1 MTAHKYPV
9 LQKGISQSFRAQQS
23 STGNGV
29 ALAVAKLWNAGF
41 SIKEAR
47 DSWETMRPALVMLVN
62 RYYNA
67 SQLAGKTYY
76 NACRIAAG
84 LDALPASVKV
94 PPVILDAH
102 HLGRVI
108 DPCGLGA
115 FLHQVKQGDMMM
127 DAFTSA
133 RTTLMAAVATL
144 IMSGARDWI
153 QAASDADPKSHG
165 VRRVTA
171 GTCGYCEHLA
181 EMGAKVPPG
190 GWHADCDC
198 TNEPTF
204 GTDTGPSPSLP
215 SHNVEGSIGIQEKTW
230 NDTVKYVGNS
240 LKSGNLKDA
249 QEFLNP
255 DGSLNESKAITHLL
269 HQHKNYEPYS
279 LSASGKPLN
288 KTQTN
293 LLDKFFGKLV
303 GLKKTKGKIKAKPIT
318 VNGVEADVKSDVDAL
333 AEKYNKAMA
342 EAEAD
347 LSNASAELD
356 HALMTGDK
364 SLIDMAKF
372 HAKKATEKYDQASD
386 SLDEL
391 TKAKPSAADMVDEF
405 LDKEDKPGVTF
416 AEDAL
421 KDAHKEYADAQ
432 KEYEKGLINSE
443 ELMKV
448 GSKLLDAK
456 GKLKDA
462 KAAPKA
468 KSVDDLY
475 QEMLHAKKFGTDEE
489 YSKTKK
495 AYDAAKAYEDSLH
508 PPAEEPSIEALQE
521 ALDKAETDL
530 LAAHAKKKE
539 NPEAWLNAKVAHEV
553 ASNDLKDALAKKS
566 SGDVVDEEI
575 KAAQAKLTAAEKD
588 LIAKENIKINIP
600 FWDKA
605 TNSGAPYDKAV
616 KDWEDAKNAHFQAAQ
631 HLQFLKEQADKANPA
646 PSAEHTPLTKAELKA
661 LDDGIKEWKTSN
673 AIARQKIQ
681 QEIIKALAKPGSG
694 SNARIRAIARALQE
708 QSEDAPQLY
717 RGLSWNIDDPYDKP
731 QWDAM
736 KAILDQG
743 PGARF
748 DLPPS
753 SFSEGEEWPTKFM
766 AMKDTAVNS
775 RKMKIILQDGAK
787 GINIEDLGVKQGEM
801 EWLTGG
807 KFELVSMGKHGNSFN
822 IVIKQVAGLD
832 KPVTLKQPESKAFIS
847 AVTSWK
853 GSSVTLSKQI
863 DTILKGNPGTGP
875 AQVIVDYLR
884 TNTENAPPL
893 YRGLKFYQY
902 TAEKNAAAL
911 AFEKA
916 NEPGKDIYL
925 PAASFS
931 TAKSVGT
938 SFAGGAHAE
947 STVTKFMY
955 ELVGGKGVDIVKT
968 GGTMLHEK
976 EWITGGIFHIK
987 SRSMIDG
994 IMHIYVDQVAT
1005 LVE

>member
-1 MTAHKYPV
+1 MSHPQPAIQASVSQNFRGQQQQVGEGVSNATA
-9 LQKGISQSFRAQQS
+9 R
-23 STGNGV
+23 
-29 ALAVAKLWNAGF
+29 LWNAGF

-47 DSWETMRPALVMLVN
+47 DSWETMRPAFVMLCY

-67 SQLAGKTYY
+67 SLEAGKTYY
-76 NACRIAAG
+76 DACRVTAG
-84 LDALPASVKV
+84 LGPLPATVKV
-94 PPVILDAH
+94 KIPTLDSH
-102 HLGRVI
+102 HIGRVI

-133 RTTLMAAVATL
+133 RKTLCAAVATL
-144 IMSGARDWI
+144 IQSGARDYV
-153 QAASDADPKSHG
+153 QAASDADPASRG
-165 VRRVTA
+165 VRRVTK

-181 EMGAKVPPG
+181 DMGAKVPPG

-215 SHNVEGSIGIQEKTW
+215 KSDTGSIGVQEASWNKT
-230 NDTVKYVGNS
+230 VEYVGNS

-255 DGSLNESKAITHLL
+255 DGSLNESKAITHLIE
-269 HQHKNYEPYS
+269 QHKADEPYS

-288 KTQTN
+288 NTQTK
-293 LLDKFFGKLV
+293 LLDKFFTKLT
-303 GLKKTKGKIKAKPIT
+303 GTKKNMPLPNKKASKDP
-318 VNGVEADVKSDVDAL
+318 VKEAQKNLDAAVQAL
-333 AEKYNKAMA
+333 MNNPMDQPDNIGPLQDKL
-342 EAEAD
+342 AEAD
-347 LSNASAELD
+347 K
-356 HALMTGDK
+356 ALAD
-364 SLIDMAKF
+364 
-372 HAKKATEKYDQASD
+372 AKKLAKGGGP
-386 SLDEL
+386 
-391 TKAKPSAADMVDEF
+391 KPSAADMVDDY
-405 LDKEDKPGVTF
+405 LDKEADLYLPGANPTTPLEKAHALLDK
-416 AEDAL
+416 AEDDLEKVKLKKADVL
-421 KDAHKEYADAQ
+421 FSPTSEQEKVAEEYKVAKQKFKDAHKA
-432 KEYEKGLINSE
+432 LT
-443 ELMKV
+443 ELQDK
-448 GSKLLDAK
+448 
-456 GKLKDA
+456 
-462 KAAPKA
+462 
-468 KSVDDLY
+468 
-475 QEMLHAKKFGTDEE
+475 QEPTDEE
-489 YSKTKK
+489 KI
-495 AYDAAKAYEDSLH
+495 
-508 PPAEEPSIEALQE
+508 AEAQE
-521 ALDKAETDL
+521 
-530 LAAHAKKKE
+530 
-539 NPEAWLNAKVAHEV
+539 
-553 ASNDLKDALAKKS
+553 
-566 SGDVVDEEI
+566 
-575 KAAQAKLTAAEKD
+575 KLTAAEKD
-588 LIAKENIKINIP
+588 LIAKENIKTNIP
-600 FWDKA
+600 FWDKE

-631 HLQFLKEQADKANPA
+631 HLQFLKEQAEKANPT

-661 LDDGIKEWKTSN
+661 LDDGIKEWKTSSS
-673 AIARQKIQ
+673 IQRQKIQ
-681 QEIIKALAKPGSG
+681 QELIKALSGKPG
-694 SNARIRAIARALQE
+694 SNARIRAITRAFQE
-708 QSEDAPQLY
+708 QSEDAPQLF
-717 RGLSWNIDDPYDKP
+717 RGLSWSLDDPYDKP

-766 AMKDTAVNS
+766 AMKDASANV
-775 RKMKIILQDGAK
+775 RKMKIILQDGAQ
-787 GINIEDLGVKQGEM
+787 GINIEDLGVKQGEL

-884 TNTENAPPL
+884 TNTEPAPPL

-902 TAEKNAAAL
+902 GSDKNAAAL
-911 AFEKA
+911 AFDKA
-916 NEPGKDIYL
+916 NEPGKDVYL

-931 TAKSVGT
+931 KERSVGT
-938 SFAGGAHAE
+938 SFAGGAHE
-947 STVTKFMY
+947 DSTMVKFMY
-955 ELVGGKGVDIVKT
+955 ELVGGKGVDIMKT

-987 SRSMIDG
+987 SRQMIDG
-994 IMHIYVDQVAT
+994 IMHIYVDQLAT